1 MPRPVTEAQKSHLV
15 SLNKRPKEEARRI
28 QSMGGKAS
36 AIANRKKKAFR
47 EAVAAFLAA
56 PAMWKGKQLVDPV
69 TGEALD
75 DMQAAL
81 IVRTMQEAM
90 GGNVKAAKL
99 IAEWLG
105 EGNTPAGVNINV
117 SLGK

>member
-1 MPRPVTEAQKSHLV
+1 MPRHCTEQQKSHLI
-15 SLNKRPKEEARRI
+15 SLADRPKEEARRI
-28 QSMGGKAS
+28 QSMGGKA
-36 AIANRKKKAFR
+36 AGKAVRQKRAFR

-56 PAMWKGKQLVDPV
+56 PAVWKGKQLVDPV

-90 GGNVKAAKL
+90 NGNVKASKL